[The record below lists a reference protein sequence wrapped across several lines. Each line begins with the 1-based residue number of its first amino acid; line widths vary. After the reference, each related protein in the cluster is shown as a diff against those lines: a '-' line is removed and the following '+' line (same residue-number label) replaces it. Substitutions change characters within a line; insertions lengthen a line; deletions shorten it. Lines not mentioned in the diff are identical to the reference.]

1 MGLLGNLS
9 LGSLFGAAD
18 AFVEGANKYHWD
30 KKTMDYQAKIQEQQ
44 YRQRYQW
51 AVEDMKKAGLN
62 PLLAATS
69 GIAGSLSGV
78 SSAGSIGGSIS
89 NAAVGVSNSAAANR
103 AAKTGEAVGKST
115 IALNASSAAKY
126 AADADAIRQGIEFN
140 RVYFPYEQEL
150 KKQTVENAKKQG
162 EVLQKQADAQ
172 EYQNNFVLPAMVNL
186 YTHQGI
192 QAASAAA
199 LNQQNAA
206 LSAANTRIIGKQAED
221 YEKYGVKG
229 DGYLGPVM
237 TFGARFGEKLQ
248 QFRKKYFG
256 DYNYDID

>member
-1 MGLLGNLS
+1 MGLLGNLG

-18 AFVEGANKYHWD
+18 KFLGGAIDHHYNK
-30 KKTMDYQAKIQEQQ
+30 KNMDYQGKIQEQQ

-51 AVEDMKKAGLN
+51 ATEDMKKAGLN
-62 PLLAATS
+62 PILAATS

-78 SSAGSIGGSIS
+78 SSAGSFGGDVA
-89 NAAVGVSNSAAANR
+89 NAAVGVSNSAASNR

-162 EVLQKQADAQ
+162 ELLQKQADAQ
-172 EYQNNFVLPAMVNL
+172 DFQYKFVLPAMVNL
-186 YTHQGI
+186 YTQQGI
-192 QAASAAA
+192 QAASSAA
-199 LNQQNAA
+199 LNSQNSA
-206 LSAANTRIIGKQAED
+206 LAAANTRMIDQQAQD
-221 YEKYGVKG
+221 YERYGISQHNVTGWAAPLARLGDRVKNFLKNRYYP
-229 DGYLGPVM
+229 D
-237 TFGARFGEKLQ
+237 
-248 QFRKKYFG
+248 
-256 DYNYDID
+256 D